1 MRERI
6 YKTLIQRYTSQME
19 EALLKVDML
28 LSNNAN
34 AAVIVGHTDIT
45 GEIDK
50 LLSEA
55 AKASEKREKYQKF
68 IEDPVKQANYL
79 ESKYG
84 PGPEPDDYA
93 SGGIARM
100 LGE

>member
-1 MRERI
+1 M
-6 YKTLIQRYTSQME
+6 
-19 EALLKVDML
+19 
-28 LSNNAN
+28 
-34 AAVIVGHTDIT
+34 
-45 GEIDK
+45 
-50 LLSEA
+50 
-55 AKASEKREKYQKF
+55 KYEKF
-68 IEDPVKQANYL
+68 IEDPVEQANYL